1 MASCREMGNDAL
13 TPLHSFPDPLLDAQ
27 VRVPEFVLSM
37 NFAHVPKSGGVIDFA
52 ENLSIAMKPMLGE
65 RLTVCRP
72 RHRKGRKT
80 QVLARFLS
88 EIALELRYWRTPAVA
103 LFPNYFI
110 CPLPFSKL
118 RRVVV
123 VHDLQFRHYP
133 EYTSALKRKF
143 LDVCYR
149 IVKRY
154 ADGVAFISTA
164 TQSDFLSLYGT
175 PRLQAVIYNPV
186 CVDTRGLDATPVAGV
201 PYVIANFHFYPHK
214 NLQKLLE
221 CFRAIRTVWPELRLV
236 LTGHRPPEFDV
247 LSGPDPESQGIDH
260 RGFLPKE
267 EVIRLV
273 KGAAFFMSLSLFEGF
288 NISAAEAT
296 LLGKPLVLS
305 DIPVHRELFGDVA
318 LLINPQSETF
328 SVREITEYVAAF
340 ENREWRHSAHVTPEF
355 ASIEYVRLMTDAFAR
370 KAGE

>member
-1 MASCREMGNDAL
+1 MASRGEMGNDAL
-13 TPLHSFPDPLLDAQ
+13 TRLDSFPDPLLDGQ

-52 ENLSIAMKPMLGE
+52 DNLSAAMKPMLGK

-72 RHRKGRKT
+72 RRREGRKT

-88 EIALELRYWRTPAVA
+88 EVVLELRYWRTPAVA

-133 EYTSALKRKF
+133 EYTSVLKRKF
-143 LDVCYR
+143 LDICYR
-149 IVKRY
+149 VVKRF

-164 TQSDFLSLYGT
+164 SQRDFLSLYGM

-186 CVDTRGLDATPVAGV
+186 CVDTRELNAPPVSGA

-221 CFRAIRTVWPELRLV
+221 CFRAIRVVWPELRLV
-236 LTGHRPPEFDV
+236 LTGHRPSEFDV
-247 LSGPDPESQGIDH
+247 LAGPNPESHGIDH
-260 RGFLPKE
+260 RGFLPKD

-273 KGAAFFMSLSLFEGF
+273 KGASFFMSLSLFEGF

-318 LLINPQSETF
+318 LLVDPLSSTF
-328 SVREITEYVAAF
+328 KAEEIAEYVEMF
-340 ENREWRHSAHVTPEF
+340 EKREWRYSAHVTPEF
-355 ASIEYVRLMTDAFAR
+355 AATEYVRLMTDAFAR
-370 KAGE
+370 KTGE

>member
-1 MASCREMGNDAL
+1 M
-13 TPLHSFPDPLLDAQ
+13 
-27 VRVPEFVLSM
+27 PEFVLSM

-52 ENLSIAMKPMLGE
+52 DNLSIAMKPMLGD
-65 RLTVCRP
+65 RLTICRP
-72 RHRKGRKT
+72 RRRKGRKA

-110 CPLPFSKL
+110 FPLPFSKL

-133 EYTSALKRKF
+133 KYTSVLKRKF
-143 LDVCYR
+143 LDICYGV
-149 IVKRY
+149 VKRY
-154 ADGVAFISTA
+154 ADGVAFISA
-164 TQSDFLSLYGT
+164 ASQRDFLSFYGM
-175 PRLQAVIYNPV
+175 PRLQTVIYNPV
-186 CVDTRGLDATPVAGV
+186 CVDATAQNETSVSGA

-221 CFRAIRTVWPELRLV
+221 CFRAIRAVWPELRLV
-236 LTGHRPPEFDV
+236 LTGHRTPEFD
-247 LSGPDPESQGIDH
+247 LLLGPDPELQGIDH
-260 RGFLPKE
+260 RGFLPKN

-273 KGAAFFMSLSLFEGF
+273 QGANFFMSMSLFEGF

-305 DIPVHRELFGDVA
+305 DIPVHRELFADVA
-318 LLINPQSETF
+318 LLVDPQSQSF
-328 SVREITEYVAAF
+328 AAKQIVEYVTRF
-340 ENREWRHSAHVTPEF
+340 EDRGWRHSAHVTPEY
-355 ASIEYVRLMTDAFAR
+355 AATEYVRLMTGAFAR
-370 KAGE
+370 KTGE